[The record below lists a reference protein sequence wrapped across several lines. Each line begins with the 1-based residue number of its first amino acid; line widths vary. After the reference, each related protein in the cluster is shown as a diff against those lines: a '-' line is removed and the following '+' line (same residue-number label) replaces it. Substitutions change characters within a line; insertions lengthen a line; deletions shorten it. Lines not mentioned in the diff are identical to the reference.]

1 MFKLDDK
8 TRKMICIPAYL
19 ICALCALL
27 CGIQCFQKPEHTMW
41 FHFGIE
47 NKTAR
52 QTINIVLILA
62 GLVTLSC
69 AVGWMTR

>member
-1 MFKLDDK
+1 MNVSEK

-19 ICALCALL
+19 ICALCSLI
-27 CGIQCFQKPEHTMW
+27 CGIQCFSEPNHKMW
-41 FHFGIE
+41 FHLGLE

-52 QTINIVLILA
+52 QVINVILIIA
-62 GLVTLSC
+62 GLITLSC